1 MQKRS
6 KTTERDVVG
15 VEGGKEK
22 AKKAVTVE
30 NKVTPATVKKAGG
43 SKKAVTVEKKVTAT
57 TVKKGKESKKAV
69 TVNKKVAGLYKSGK
83 TRVLGYWPQYC
94 LQLKF
99 TPDGTVY
106 YKLAHD
112 ETEFIELP
120 VMRRLAPSDPTLN
133 QLYLETR
140 HIMRVTKNV
149 TIILGIQH

>member
-69 TVNKKVAGLYKSGK
+69 TVNKKVAAKYIYISFFSQLEQVTGTWKSLFFGEKHGNRTLDKEKPGDIYHYFSIKQEYCLENTGK
-83 TRVLGYWPQYC
+83 TCNNSTL
-94 LQLKF
+94 
-99 TPDGTVY
+99 VY
-106 YKLAHD
+106 
-112 ETEFIELP
+112 
-120 VMRRLAPSDPTLN
+120 
-133 QLYLETR
+133 
-140 HIMRVTKNV
+140 
-149 TIILGIQH
+149 